1 MRRLIENRA
10 AALRCVEFLRTARAV
25 QIVGVVQRIDH
36 THLAE
41 RAALDELA
49 QMLHGRIERV
59 AVPDDH
65 MHAGTPSRVDDGRA
79 IFDGQRHRFFDQQVL
94 AGLGRLRRMLA
105 MELMRRCDIDRVDGR
120 IGAERRDCV
129 IGVCGKFPGE
139 PFAGLRA
146 GVGGRN
152 EPHRRV
158 AGQCR
163 QHHRKRA
170 AKSGDAETERSCISH
185 RQGPALSLVLS

>member
-10 AALRCVEFLRTARAV
+10 AAFRCVELFRTARAV

-36 THLAE
+36 AHLAE

-65 MHAGTPSRVDDGRA
+65 MHAGTPSRVDDDRA
-79 IFDGQRHRFFDQQVL
+79 IFDASAPSVFRS
-94 AGLGRLRRMLA
+94 AGACRLRPPASHARDGIDAVLRYRP
-105 MELMRRCDIDRVDGR
+105 RRRPDR
-120 IGAERRDCV
+120 RRAPRLCHRRLRK
-129 IGVCGKFPGE
+129 IPRRTACGPPCGCRR
-139 PFAGLRA
+139 PQRA
-146 GVGGRN
+146 A
-152 EPHRRV
+152 PRV
-158 AGQCR
+158 AGKCR